1 MRRLRGEGGQI
12 GGVEAVPFGL
22 LVLVVGILVVAH
34 TWAVVDAKFVTGAA
48 AREAT
53 RAYVEAPSATQ
64 GLADARRA
72 AAGVDALV
80 RRSGGDLRRCAPT
93 RFEAE
98 VDVPAFGV
106 PWRSDRPQV
115 TVRSAHEELVDPY
128 RDGLGGAADCGEP

>member
-1 MRRLRGEGGQI
+1 LRGEAGQI

-53 RAYVEAPSATQ
+53 RAYVEAPTAAE

-72 AAGVDALV
+72 AGAVDGLV
-80 RRSGGDLRRCAPT
+80 RRSGGDLRRCAPA

-98 VDVPAFGV
+98 LEVPAFGV
-106 PWRSDRPQV
+106 PWRADRPQV

-128 RDGLGGAADCGEP
+128 RDGLGGAADCGAP